1 MKPRA
6 CPPNDGIWFVGNC
19 LMRRYLGLDD
29 LPGQSKTNQT
39 KTSQSSCHFP
49 GLGNG
54 NPLKFLSNDLACQ
67 ECAWSASKGCL
78 PALGCGEGGD
88 HQEIPLNKQK

>member
-6 CPPNDGIWFVGNC
+6 CPPNDGIWFVDNC

-29 LPGQSKTNQT
+29 LSGKSKINQT
-39 KTSQSSCHFP
+39 KTSQSACHFP

-54 NPLKFLSNDLACQ
+54 NPLKFYLMTWPAKNVAGLLQRLSFCFGL
-67 ECAWSASKGCL
+67 W
-78 PALGCGEGGD
+78 
-88 HQEIPLNKQK
+88 